1 MVDKGNTLTA
11 TSPTTVAVADNV
23 KHTVRRRLLTAPAYA
38 FTFERIAIHY
48 ADGILTLRG
57 QLPSFYL
64 KQLLQTLLR
73 DVEGVAQINNQVD
86 VKGPGRHQVEA
97 AAGTRLAE
105 SSPWR

>member
-1 MVDKGNTLTA
+1 M
-11 TSPTTVAVADNV
+11 
-23 KHTVRRRLLTAPAYA
+23 KHTVRRRLLTAPAYG

-73 DVEGVAQINNQVD
+73 DVEGVVQVNNQVD
-86 VKGPGRHQVEA
+86 VKEPGR
-97 AAGTRLAE
+97 R
-105 SSPWR
+105 